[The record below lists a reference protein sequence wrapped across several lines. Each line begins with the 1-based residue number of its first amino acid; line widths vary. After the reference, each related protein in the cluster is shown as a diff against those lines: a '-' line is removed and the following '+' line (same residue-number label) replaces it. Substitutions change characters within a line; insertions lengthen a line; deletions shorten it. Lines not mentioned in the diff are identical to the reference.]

1 MAVLTVASCNGCYTP
16 VCAPAVDASCLP
28 DSYRTPYRSIA
39 EPLNLA
45 SLTAPPPQDYIL
57 GPDDILEVTVPDL
70 FRTTQPEPFLVRV
83 MGNGQISLP
92 LLPRPVLVG
101 GLNLLQ
107 AQQEIVRAYSDGIL
121 VNPFVNVHLSE
132 KAAFQILVLGEV
144 TNPDVY
150 DLPRYQNDVGHAL
163 AAAGGITR
171 DAADFIE
178 VHRRIPVGSQL
189 ASSGIRQPISLDPR
203 PVQGGYGPEI
213 KPETIDHTPGDPKKI
228 IRIPLRGLPPTPPP
242 REDVVLEPGDVVV
255 VPSRRF
261 EVFWVVGQLDESA
274 RARFSLSDRQ
284 LELGAGLILPRDRDI
299 DVVTAVAMAGYID
312 PIDSP
317 TTVTVHRTT
326 PDGQPMLIKV
336 DLIKARYDR
345 KETVMV
351 QPGDIIY
358 VNPDCCWWFRR
369 TLDRVVPEIFMSPY
383 RNFMI
388 RHILG
393 TNP

>member
-1 MAVLTVASCNGCYTP
+1 
-16 VCAPAVDASCLP
+16 
-28 DSYRTPYRSIA
+28 
-39 EPLNLA
+39 
-45 SLTAPPPQDYIL
+45 
-57 GPDDILEVTVPDL
+57 
-70 FRTTQPEPFLVRV
+70 

-107 AQQEIVRAYSDGIL
+107 AQQEIVRSYSDGIL

-132 KAAFQILVLGEV
+132 EATFPILVLGEV

-150 DLPRYQNDVGHAL
+150 ELPRYQNDVGHAL

-171 DAADFIE
+171 DAEDFIE
-178 VHRRIPVGSQL
+178 VHRRIPIGGNV
-189 ASSGIRQPISLDPR
+189 APTANNR
-203 PVQGGYGPEI
+203 PENFNPGTAPGGYGPHL
-213 KPETIDHTPGDPKKI
+213 KPETIDDTPGDPKKI
-228 IRIPLRGLPPTPPP
+228 IRIPLRGLPATPPP
-242 REDVVLEPGDVVV
+242 TEDVVLEPGDVVV

-261 EVFWVVGQLDESA
+261 EVFWVVGQLDDSA
-274 RARFSLSDRQ
+274 RTRFNLSDRQ

-317 TTVTVHRTT
+317 TTVTVHRTM
-326 PDGQPMLIKV
+326 PDGRPMLIKV

-351 QPGDIIY
+351 HSGDIIY

-369 TLDRVVPEIFMSPY
+369 TFDRVVPEILMSPY
-383 RNFMI
+383 RAFMI
-388 RHILG
+388 RHIIG
-393 TNP
+393 RNQ

>member
-1 MAVLTVASCNGCYTP
+1 
-16 VCAPAVDASCLP
+16 
-28 DSYRTPYRSIA
+28 
-39 EPLNLA
+39 
-45 SLTAPPPQDYIL
+45 
-57 GPDDILEVTVPDL
+57 
-70 FRTTQPEPFLVRV
+70 
-83 MGNGQISLP
+83 MGNGQISMP

-107 AQQEIVRAYSDGIL
+107 AQQEIIRAYSDGIL

-132 KAAFQILVLGEV
+132 KATFQILVLGAV
-144 TNPDVY
+144 NNPDVY

-178 VHRRIPVGSQL
+178 VHRRTSLEGQPADGNAGPPRLAPSPPREAPVRTPDTGD
-189 ASSGIRQPISLDPR
+189 DPA
-203 PVQGGYGPEI
+203 
-213 KPETIDHTPGDPKKI
+213 GDPKKI
-228 IRIPLRGLPPTPPP
+228 IRIPLRGLPPSAPAQ
-242 REDVVLEPGDVVV
+242 EDVVLNTGDVVV

-317 TTVTVHRTT
+317 TTVTVHRTM
-326 PDGQPMLIKV
+326 PDGRPMLIKV

-345 KETVMV
+345 RETVMV
-351 QPGDIIY
+351 QAGDIIY
-358 VNPDCCWWFRR
+358 VNPDCNWWFRR
-369 TLDRVVPEIFMSPY
+369 TLDRVIPEVLMSPY

-388 RHILG
+388 RHIL
-393 TNP
+393 NPN